1 MHFAI
6 LKITKPAHIG
16 AFLMVDTKVVSML
29 TKLVELDKI
38 VLVLVLVK
46 LLLGV
51 LVSDLAKMS
60 LDVIPALLTL
70 DVIMLG
76 ERLERI
82 LVILR
87 LVFVVLVK
95 VVLGLVVKVVL
106 GLVVKV
112 LLGPIIVILEL
123 ELILAVELTVLVIL
137 VHAILK

>member
-1 MHFAI
+1 M
-6 LKITKPAHIG
+6 
-16 AFLMVDTKVVSML
+16 
-29 TKLVELDKI
+29 
-38 VLVLVLVK
+38 
-46 LLLGV
+46 

-60 LDVIPALLTL
+60 LDVIPVLLTL

-106 GLVVKV
+106 G
-112 LLGPIIVILEL
+112 PILVILVL

-137 VHAILK
+137 VHAMLK